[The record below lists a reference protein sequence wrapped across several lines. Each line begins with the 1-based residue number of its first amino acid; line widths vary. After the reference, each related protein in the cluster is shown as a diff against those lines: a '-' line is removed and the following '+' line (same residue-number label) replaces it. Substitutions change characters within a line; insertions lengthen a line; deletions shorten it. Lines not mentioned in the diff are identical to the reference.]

1 MNLQEYELI
10 KSYTYDEYC
19 DYLVNK
25 YGPATGPYFTDTFWT
40 KMKKPKQPVQ
50 NKSVVRT
57 KEGLFLHHKQ
67 ENHVA
72 SLSSPEVAVKHD
84 YELQSAENLVPCD
97 YLEHLFLHIL
107 ICENPQ
113 PFEGEHVGANGT
125 LTWILPT
132 LVSYFEKKHIPLEW
146 QIPAFNR
153 IENDRAVY
161 DALIDR
167 FIHSKDIQEKCN
179 VTEEELRNLVSDR
192 LIFSHNEI
200 VMNQLEDFL
209 QNDNKALVDLG
220 TGLGKTT
227 TAIQYAID
235 HQCNCLVLCPS
246 GIIKDGWK
254 KSDMTLNQRSG
265 NTLDVMSYQAFTNQH
280 LNMDLTQY
288 DLLICDE
295 AHHCR
300 GPQWGKGVRYV
311 IENKLLK
318 VIGLTATPADVAESI
333 FGGNVCKGLTVVEGI
348 EQGIIHPI
356 SYVGAYY
363 DTDSLLDEVKN
374 FQDQELIGQLNL
386 AINNTPTL
394 KDIIL
399 KNMPAGPR
407 KCIIFTQSIEA
418 MDQAIEIL
426 KDIYPNDEYRKIH
439 SKMDSEDIKNNKEWF
454 EHTATGFLC
463 AVNMIS
469 EGAHYRGVN
478 TVFMFRKT
486 KSELLFQQQ
495 IGRIITLAKFD
506 NPHAILFDLVN
517 NANSV
522 EVSKPLKLSIGKRKE
537 ILEQEKNFNESEQ
550 IIIKDYCAEINEIL
564 KRINE
569 VKYLWTEEEMLIL
582 REYYP
587 LEGQK
592 VYQRLPGRSAA
603 ACKRQA
609 LKIGLNSLNQAL
621 PWSIDEINIMQEY
634 YTNNFDKCIHLL
646 PYRNKSAIY
655 KKAESLGL
663 KRNIQGNQF
672 GYWSPE
678 ENEILKSFYPIEGL
692 LVQYRLTNKSDNAIL
707 QQAHKLGLKSDRC
720 KKPVRCIE
728 TQIVYPSVRDASR
741 QLGVDRKGISYCC
754 QNKPGYKTAGGYH
767 WEYVD

>member
-1 MNLQEYELI
+1 MDLQEYELI
-10 KSYTYDEYC
+10 KDYTYDEYC

-40 KMKKPKQPVQ
+40 KTKKPKQPVQ
-50 NKSVVRT
+50 NKNVVRT

-72 SLSSPEVAVKHD
+72 SLSSPEVAAKHD
-84 YELQSAENLVPCD
+84 YELQSAKNLVPCD

-107 ICENPQ
+107 ICEDPQ

-125 LTWILPT
+125 LTWILPA
-132 LVSYFEKKHIPLEW
+132 LVSYFEKRHIPIEW

-153 IENDRAVY
+153 IENDKETY
-161 DALIDR
+161 LALIDR
-167 FIHSKDIQEKCN
+167 FIHSELIQENCE

-192 LIFSHNEI
+192 LVFTHNEI

-235 HQCNCLVLCPS
+235 HQCHCLVLCPS

-254 KSDMTLNQRSG
+254 KSAMTLNQRSG
-265 NTLDVMSYQAFTNQH
+265 KKLDVMSYQAFTNQH

-300 GPQWGKGVRYV
+300 GPQWGKGVRYI

-318 VIGLTATPADVAESI
+318 VIGLTATPADVADDI

-363 DTDSLLDEVKN
+363 DTHSLLDEVKN
-374 FQDQELIGQLNL
+374 FEDQELIGQLNL

-399 KNMPAGPR
+399 TNMPAGPR
-407 KCIIFTQSIEA
+407 KCIIFTQTIEA
-418 MDQAIEIL
+418 MDQAIAIL
-426 KDIYPNDEYRKIH
+426 KDIYPDDEYRKIH

-454 EHTATGFLC
+454 EHTPTGFLC

-478 TVFMFRKT
+478 TVLMFRKT

-506 NPHAILFDLVN
+506 NSHSILFDLVN
-517 NANSV
+517 NANSI
-522 EVSKPLKLSIGKRKE
+522 EISKPLKLSIGKRKE

-550 IIIKDYCAEINEIL
+550 IIVKDYCTEINEIL
-564 KRINE
+564 NRIQE
-569 VKYLWTEEEMLIL
+569 AKDDSWKEWEDEIL
-582 REYYP
+582 RQYYSI
-587 LEGQK
+587 EGPQGCL
-592 VYQRLPGRSAA
+592 QRLPGRTLAAIKCRARALDLNYLRRSICNVDTKEVFTSITEAA
-603 ACKRQA
+603 AAYNIPHCNISQVCAGKRQ
-609 LKIGLNSLNQAL
+609 
-621 PWSIDEINIMQEY
+621 
-634 YTNNFDKCIHLL
+634 
-646 PYRNKSAIY
+646 
-655 KKAESLGL
+655 
-663 KRNIQGNQF
+663 
-672 GYWSPE
+672 
-678 ENEILKSFYPIEGL
+678 
-692 LVQYRLTNKSDNAIL
+692 
-707 QQAHKLGLKSDRC
+707 
-720 KKPVRCIE
+720 
-728 TQIVYPSVRDASR
+728 
-741 QLGVDRKGISYCC
+741 
-754 QNKPGYKTAGGYH
+754 TAGGYH
-767 WEYVD
+767 WCYLEDTDSYILPKHKQKRRVRCIETNKIYSSCAEAARAVGVTKAYIGHVCQGKRKTARGYHWEYID